1 MLEEFVKK
9 LIELS
14 ILCLKKKKL
23 GGEGGGGEG
32 ALYIFVK
39 VFSGSANA
47 RNVSF

>member
-23 GGEGGGGEG
+23 GGKGGGEG

>member
-1 MLEEFVKK
+1 MF
-9 LIELS
+9 
-14 ILCLKKKKL
+14 KKKKNW
-23 GGEGGGGEG
+23 GGGGGVG